1 MNNTKSK
8 LKPDEI
14 GQAILSALRTA
25 PACRNVRD
33 IIIVQL
39 PKAEADAANWEIYDY
54 LVDDFSHLSSECER
68 LGADVQV
75 RLQRQFDA
83 IWSDDHS

>member
-25 PACRNVRD
+25 AACQNVRD
-33 IIIVQL
+33 IIIVRVI
-39 PKAEADAANWEIYDY
+39 KADADAANWEIYD
-54 LVDDFSHLSSECER
+54 
-68 LGADVQV
+68 
-75 RLQRQFDA
+75 
-83 IWSDDHS
+83 

>member
-33 IIIVQL
+33 IIIVRVI
-39 PKAEADAANWEIYDY
+39 KADADAANWEIYDY
-54 LVDDFSHLSSECER
+54 IVDDFKPVGATNELIAAVPYEWAVNI
-68 LGADVQV
+68 LG
-75 RLQRQFDA
+75 
-83 IWSDDHS
+83 